1 MEGKEMAA
9 GISIGFAP
17 RHARE
22 FTAALA
28 FLGAAMLSPPLQ
40 GQGLDDESTIETIID
55 AEVKTQERPLS
66 EEQQRIVDAIARST
80 GNAAEI
86 RKLTNV
92 AEVEIVLVPDL
103 AQKDSPLAARIEDNR
118 AAIEELRDTI
128 EGSAIFFHAL
138 DSHGVLLRD
147 VVAVE
152 FGSHDDVTVFA
163 AGKPRD

>member
-1 MEGKEMAA
+1 MAA

-22 FTAALA
+22 LAAAFA

-40 GQGLDDESTIETIID
+40 GQGLDDESTVETIID

-66 EEQQRIVDAIARST
+66 QEQQRIVDAIGKSGAS
-80 GNAAEI
+80 AEEI
-86 RKLTNV
+86 RKRTNV
-92 AEVEIVLVPDL
+92 EEVEIVLVPDL
-103 AQKDSPLAARIEDNR
+103 SEKDSPLAARIEDNR
-118 AAIEELRDTI
+118 AAIEEVRDAI

-152 FGSHDDVTVFA
+152 FGSDDRVTVFA
-163 AGKPRD
+163 AGKPGD